1 MSHFLEGKT
10 SPGMAQK
17 NDAPPP
23 PPPGSDAA
31 GGGEVD
37 VAQARAYMRERVDPV
52 MSELLTALVVDQPED
67 VLGYVVA
74 FCNGKKERDP
84 EVRRKRDEVARQFGR
99 RAERAVTP
107 PGKYKSKTYG
117 GRHVS
122 YSGTAGGGGGGEGA
136 ESGEGEEGVTSEE
149 GGARRAPL
157 TAAERREAM
166 LAAAE
171 KRSRTRAGGRGVVL
185 SEEKKKELA
194 AARKRDEM
202 VGRIRAMYASAGVDE
217 PFGLGMARTEVLEM
231 HYARAKGFARG
242 GARAQAK
249 SDRMAGIKGGLKL

>member
-1 MSHFLEGKT
+1 MSEFSQAGVK
-10 SPGMAQK
+10 
-17 NDAPPP
+17 
-23 PPPGSDAA
+23 SDASPPRGEA
-31 GGGEVD
+31 DGEVD
-37 VAQARAYMRERVDPV
+37 VAQARAYMQEKVDPI

-67 VLGYVVA
+67 VLSYVVQ
-74 FCNGKKERDP
+74 FCNAKKELDP
-84 EVRRKRDEVARQFGR
+84 EVQRKRQEVARQFGQ
-99 RAERAVTP
+99 RAERPVTP

-122 YSGTAGGGGGGEGA
+122 YSGTAGGTTGTAGASSDGSSKNADGAA
-136 ESGEGEEGVTSEE
+136 ESSP
-149 GGARRAPL
+149 RAPL

-171 KRSRTRAGGRGVVL
+171 KRSQTRTGGRGVVI

-194 AARKRDEM
+194 IKRKRDEM
-202 VGRIRAMYASAGVDE
+202 VGRIRAMYSAAGVDE
-217 PFGLGMARTEVLEM
+217 PFGLGMAKMEVLEM

-249 SDRMAGIKGGLKL
+249 SERMAGIQSGLKL